1 MNKSQAVG
9 ADSEGDSDNDYD
21 LAEAN
26 CELAMVQGQ
35 RCSIPYELYDL
46 PDLTGILSTETWNS
60 LLTEEERFFLSC
72 FLPDMDQE
80 TFSLTMLELLGAAN
94 LYFGNPVDQFYQNLR
109 GGLLAPK
116 VACCREGA
124 MFVKRNM
131 YYYSLKLYHEKMI
144 NTFTKMQWLW
154 DQYGRELGKN
164 TRLLLWS
171 ERKRREN
178 LKLLDLN
185 RVPSERMAGRLT
197 TPKVVKSL
205 ERNRAESLTCPRGG
219 GSSRNTLKINITEKG
234 IFRYQGPSLV
244 SSVHHQSLPKGLL
257 KVVPKSSSAILGV
270 PCCVLPRNNLLQIHE
285 TSSVSTSFA
294 ASPYSGTRFEKPYGT
309 IAYSVPELPKCLLN
323 HQDTTFAYLETEP
336 VSHDPT
342 RTIPRGSGALDN
354 SFTQHNLPTKQEE
367 YAHYHLETSG
377 FKRGIVG
384 RGSETMETERISS
397 GNNFQRDAREPL
409 RVMGEDNQVRETED
423 DHLFSLTYKR
433 RKVQQIGVA

>member
-9 ADSEGDSDNDYD
+9 ADSESDSDDDYG

-46 PDLTGILSTETWNS
+46 PDLTGVLSTETWNS
-60 LLTEEERFFLSC
+60 LLTEEERFSLSC

-80 TFSLTMLELLGAAN
+80 TFTLTMLELLGGAS

-116 VACCREGA
+116 VACGREGV

-131 YYYSLKLYHEKMI
+131 YYYSLNLYHEKMI
-144 NTFTKMQWLW
+144 NTFTKMQSLW
-154 DQYGRELGKN
+154 DQYGRELRKD

-171 ERKRREN
+171 ERQRSEN

-205 ERNRAESLTCPRGG
+205 ERNRADSLSFPR
-219 GSSRNTLKINITEKG
+219 SSKNTLKIKITEKE
-234 IFRYQGPSLV
+234 IFRYQGSTLV
-244 SSVHHQSLPKGLL
+244 SSERHQTLPKGLL
-257 KVVPKSSSAILGV
+257 KVVPKSSSSAVLGV

-285 TSSVSTSFA
+285 TTSVSTSFA
-294 ASPYSGTRFEKPYGT
+294 ASPYSGTRFAASPW
-309 IAYSVPELPKCLLN
+309 SVPELPKCLLN
-323 HQDTTFAYLETEP
+323 HQDTTYAYLETEP
-336 VSHDPT
+336 VFHDPT
-342 RTIPRGSGALDN
+342 RTIPRGYGASN
-354 SFTQHNLPTKQEE
+354 YSFSEHNLPTEQEE
-367 YAHYHLETSG
+367 YAQYHLESSG

-384 RGSETMETERISS
+384 RGSETMETKRISS
-397 GNNFQRDAREPL
+397 GNNFERDARKPL